1 MEEAREALAHIFNKS
16 MQTEG
21 ASWEWRDTIKNVI
34 IESGKQKRT
43 MQIQA
48 SQLNHCC
55 EQGQG

>member
-43 MQIQA
+43 MQIQV